1 MRKIKDEFIL
11 TKDKIKNSM
20 TNEKK
25 CYLPIKNCEIVKEEV
40 IRGVVEFSNIFMLVN
55 KDDPEKVFV
64 DVDENLPM
72 IFTANGIA
80 HMYKLETYDS
90 ETCESPYEVQFFDH
104 KRFENGVVRCY
115 SEKYDKSKTI

>member
-1 MRKIKDEFIL
+1 MRKMKDEFIL
-11 TKDKIKNSM
+11 TKNKI
-20 TNEKK
+20 TYEKK
-25 CYLPIKNCEIVKEEV
+25 CYLPIKNCCITKEEV
-40 IRGVVEFSNIFMLVN
+40 IHGEVEFSDIFMLVN

-64 DVDENLPM
+64 DVDKHLPM
-72 IFTANGIA
+72 IFTLDSIA